1 MLLGNSQKEETNKA
15 IIRRLYS
22 LLFFTLFTTLY
33 MKGILNIAQLGEHSL
48 LRGDVGLETYYYNI
62 LFFFT
67 LFTALYMK
75 GRYITMKNLKK
86 TVKDVKDNNKDLILY
101 GGLFVVSVVSSV
113 VGIKRIKASNSMIK
127 K

>member
-22 LLFFTLFTTLY
+22 LLFF
-33 MKGILNIAQLGEHSL
+33 
-48 LRGDVGLETYYYNI
+48 
-62 LFFFT
+62 FT

-75 GRYITMKNLKK
+75 GRYIIMKNLKK
-86 TVKDVKDNNKDLILY
+86 TIKDVKYNEMDVLLRV
-101 GGLFVVSVVSSV
+101 GLFAAGVLME
-113 VGIKRIKASNSMIK
+113 VGFIYKVNKVINNMTK